1 MTISIQKWGNSQGIR
16 LPKLLLDSMGWSET
30 EKLNVTEDNGRIII
44 EKAAAET
51 RKNIKEL
58 FEDYDGGYTPEE
70 IDWGTAEGNEI
81 W

>member
-44 EKAAAET
+44 EKAAAGT

-58 FEDYDGGYTPEE
+58 FEDYDGDYMPEE

>member
-58 FEDYDGGYTPEE
+58 FEDYDGDYTPEE